1 MLLQENAKYGK
12 FWYYGLKFCD
22 ELELIFG
29 ETVATSEDA
38 WTPTMGV
45 PHESSGRN
53 ITSNVTHEII
63 EFDSKKVYLDYD
75 VYPCGKIPNH
85 KEKKNITR

>member
-1 MLLQENAKYGK
+1 
-12 FWYYGLKFCD
+12 
-22 ELELIFG
+22 
-29 ETVATSEDA
+29 VATSEDA

-85 KEKKNITR
+85 KEKKKYHKIGETKWQKVREKLGLERL